1 MFVLISGLICRA
13 LPRGSPHAE
22 LKERTVLSGSIMQGK
37 VLPVWKAGINSIHRN
52 PLLGMVSVLRVEL
65 ILLDT
70 FYVCICDTPY
80 VKLIYKYCL
89 FFF

>member
-70 FYVCICDTPY
+70 LYVCICDTPM
-80 VKLIYKYCL
+80 
-89 FFF
+89 